1 MPDSLSSEPIR
12 PSLLLADRLERLID
26 SISGVVF
33 QCTQSVDGSLSFSF
47 LSSSCYQMLDLD
59 PEAACAN
66 PLLLLK
72 MICPESTER
81 FDISRAISVE
91 TLQLWEWEGLWRLP
105 SGQIKWFRW
114 RAMPT
119 QLENGE
125 TLWDGIMVDI
135 TAHISAKG
143 ILQQAWED
151 AGRQDERRT
160 RQLQRTLEQLQLTQ
174 FLVDRAPDAI
184 LWMNCDARFS
194 YANPSACQMFG
205 YPAAELLALSLYDLD
220 PNLSVPAWQE
230 RWGHLQSD
238 ESSSFQ
244 SFYRKKDGR
253 VFPVEVNLIRL
264 QFGNRQESCAFVRDI
279 SDRTAAEQA
288 IRESEAK
295 FRSMVEN
302 ANDIIY
308 LLTPEGLFSYVTPN
322 CSQRWGYHPSE
333 LQGTSYTKFVH
344 PEDLPTYQ
352 EALAQ
357 PMETGQTQAGIEYR
371 IRHKDGSWRW
381 HESNLSAVHNSRG
394 RVLSVIG
401 IAHDINARVLA
412 EEAGQKIEIQLRQ
425 QTQDLERT
433 VQELQQA
440 QTQLVQSEKMSSL
453 GQMVAGIAHEINNP
467 VGFIHG
473 NLKHACDYIG
483 DILELLKLYQQQFP
497 DGTPKIQDHIEEIDL
512 DFIKED
518 LPKLLSSMEVGTT
531 RIREIVRSL
540 RNFSRLDEAER
551 KAVDLHSGIDSTL
564 MILGTRLKGKP
575 DRPKILTIKEY
586 GNLPLVECFA
596 GQLNQVFMNIFANAI
611 DAIDEAWAMKSA
623 KAADQTTK
631 TVPFDPPQIRIVTE
645 VIPSDDPKLSNC
657 ISIRIAD
664 NGLGMP
670 ETIRQ
675 RLFDPFF
682 TTKPVGK
689 GTGLGMS
696 ISYQIVTQTHGG
708 QLRCTSE
715 LGRGTEFA
723 IKIPILPDW
732 DGN

>member
-1 MPDSLSSEPIR
+1 MQDSLSSEPIR
-12 PSLLLADRLERLID
+12 PSQSLAERLERLID

-33 QCTQSVDGSLSFSF
+33 QCCQSQDGLLTFSF
-47 LSSSCYQMLDLD
+47 LSSSCRQMLDLD
-59 PEAACAN
+59 PEAARADAR
-66 PLLLLK
+66 LLLK
-72 MICPESTER
+72 MICPESIDLFET
-81 FDISRAISVE
+81 SRLVSVQ

-114 RAMPT
+114 RAMPIR
-119 QLENGE
+119 QEKGE
-125 TLWDGIMVDI
+125 TLWDGVMVDI
-135 TAHISAKG
+135 TANISAEG

-151 AGRQDERRT
+151 AERQDERRN
-160 RQLQRTLEQLQLTQ
+160 RQLQQTLEQLHLTQ
-174 FLVDRAPDAI
+174 FLVDRTPDAI
-184 LWMNCDARFS
+184 LWMNSDARFS
-194 YANPSACQMFG
+194 YANPSACKMFG
-205 YPAAELLALSLYDLD
+205 YGAAELLTLSLYDLD
-220 PNLSVPAWQE
+220 PNLSVPAWKD
-230 RWGHLQSD
+230 RWTHLQSED
-238 ESSSFQ
+238 SLSFQ
-244 SFYRKKDGR
+244 SFYRKKDDR

-322 CSQRWGYHPSE
+322 CAQRWGYHPSE
-333 LQGTSYTKFVH
+333 LQGTSYTKLVH
-344 PEDLPTYQ
+344 PEDLPAYQ

-357 PMETGQTQAGIEYR
+357 PMETGQMQAGIEYR

-381 HESNLSAVHNSRG
+381 HASNLSAAAHNSRG

-401 IAHDINARVLA
+401 IAHDITARVLA
-412 EEAGQKIEIQLRQ
+412 EA
-425 QTQDLERT
+425 
-433 VQELQQA
+433 A
-440 QTQLVQSEKMSSL
+440 LVQSEKMSSL

-473 NLKHACDYIG
+473 NLKHACDYIE
-483 DILELLKLYQQQFP
+483 DILKLLELYQQQFP
-497 DGTPKIQDHIEEIDL
+497 DATPEIRSRIEEIDL
-512 DFIKED
+512 EFIRED

-564 MILGTRLKGKP
+564 MILGTRLKGTP
-575 DRPKILTIKEY
+575 TRPEIAILKEY
-586 GNLPLVECFA
+586 GNLPHVDCFA

-611 DAIDEAWAMKSA
+611 DAIDEAWAIRSA
-623 KAADQTTK
+623 NGENWATASK
-631 TVPFDPPQIRIVTE
+631 PFEPPQIRIITE
-645 VIPSDDPKLSNC
+645 FIPSNAPKLSC
-657 ISIRIAD
+657 ISIRISD
-664 NGLGMP
+664 NGLGMT
-670 ETIRQ
+670 EAVQ
-675 RLFDPFF
+675 KRLFDPFF

-696 ISYQIVTQTHGG
+696 ISYQIVTKTHGG
-708 QLRCTSE
+708 QLRCSSE
-715 LGRGTEFA
+715 PGRGTEFL
-723 IKIPILPDW
+723 IEIPILSEFVR
-732 DGN
+732 G

>member
-1 MPDSLSSEPIR
+1 MQDPLSSEPIL
-12 PSLLLADRLERLID
+12 PSQLLAHRLERLID

-33 QCTQSVDGSLSFSF
+33 QCRQSVDGTLTFSF
-47 LSSSCYQMLDLD
+47 LSSNCQQMLDVAPD
-59 PEAACAN
+59 AACADAG
-66 PLLLLK
+66 LILK
-72 MICPESTER
+72 MICPESAAR
-81 FDISRAISVE
+81 FKRSQAVSAK

-114 RAMPT
+114 RAMPAS
-119 QLENGE
+119 QPDDE
-125 TLWDGIMVDI
+125 TLWDGVMLDI

-151 AGRQDERRT
+151 AGRQNERRV
-160 RQLQRTLEQLQLTQ
+160 RQLERTLERLQLTQ
-174 FLVDRAPDAI
+174 FLVDGAPDAI
-184 LWMNCDARFS
+184 LWMDRDAQFS
-194 YANPSACQMFG
+194 YVNPSASQMFG
-205 YPAAELLALSLYDLD
+205 YSGAELLTLNLYALD
-220 PNLSVPAWQE
+220 PNLTVPAWQE
-230 RWGHLQSD
+230 RWEHLQSND
-238 ESSSFQ
+238 SSNFQ
-244 SFYRKKDGR
+244 SFYRKKDGK

-322 CSQRWGYHPSE
+322 CAQMWGYHPSE
-333 LQGTSYTKFVH
+333 LQGTSYTKLLH
-344 PEDLPTYQ
+344 PEDLAAYQ

-357 PMETGQTQAGIEYR
+357 PIETGQKQAGIEYR

-381 HESNLSAVHNSRG
+381 HASNLSAVHNSRG

-401 IAHDINARVLA
+401 IAHDITARVLA
-412 EEAGQKIEIQLRQ
+412 EEARQKSEAQLRQ
-425 QTQDLERT
+425 QTHDLERT
-433 VQELQQA
+433 VLKLQQA

-473 NLKHACDYIG
+473 NLKHACDYIK
-483 DILELLKLYQQQFP
+483 DILELLMLYQQEFP
-497 DGTPKIQDHIEEIDL
+497 NPSRKIAAALEEIDL
-512 DFIKED
+512 DFIRED
-518 LPKLLSSMEVGTT
+518 LPKILGSMEVGTT

-551 KAVDLHSGIDSTL
+551 KAVDLHSGLDSTL
-564 MILGTRLKGKP
+564 MILGTRLKATAE
-575 DRPKILTIKEY
+575 RPEIVTLKEY
-586 GNLPLVECFA
+586 GDLPHVECFA
-596 GQLNQVFMNIFANAI
+596 GQLNQVFMNICANAI
-611 DAIDEAWAMKSA
+611 DAIDEAWAMRSA
-623 KAADQTTK
+623 KAEHHTLETT
-631 TVPFDPPQIRIVTE
+631 PLAPPQIRVVTE
-645 VIPSDDPKLSNC
+645 VIPSDDPKLLNN
-657 ISIRIAD
+657 ISIRISD

-689 GTGLGMS
+689 GTGLGLS

-715 LGRGTEFA
+715 PGKGTEFT
-723 IKIPILPDW
+723 IEIPVLADW
-732 DGN
+732 VGD

>member
-1 MPDSLSSEPIR
+1 MQDSLSSEPIS
-12 PSLLLADRLERLID
+12 PSQVLADRLDRLID
-26 SISGVVF
+26 SICGVVF
-33 QCTQSVDGSLSFSF
+33 QCRQTVDGVLTFSF
-47 LSSSCYQMLDLD
+47 LSPSCQQMFDLD
-59 PEAACAN
+59 PEAACADAR
-66 PLLLLK
+66 LLLK
-72 MICPESTER
+72 MICPESAER
-81 FDISRAISVE
+81 FRRSQALSAQ
-91 TLQLWEWEGLWRLP
+91 TLELWEWEGLWRLP

-114 RAMPT
+114 RAMPAP
-119 QLENGE
+119 QPHGE
-125 TLWDGIMVDI
+125 TLWDGVTIDI

-151 AGRQDERRT
+151 AGRQDERRA

-184 LWMNCDARFS
+184 LWMDRDAQLS
-194 YANPSACQMFG
+194 YANPSACQMLG
-205 YPAAELLALSLYDLD
+205 YRAAELLTLSLYDLD

-230 RWGHLQSD
+230 RWTNLQSMD
-238 ESSSFQ
+238 SLNFQ
-244 SFYRKKDGR
+244 SFYRKKDGQ

-264 QFGNRQESCAFVRDI
+264 QFGNRKESCAFVRDI

-308 LLTPEGLFSYVTPN
+308 LLTPEGLFTYVTPN
-322 CSQRWGYHPSE
+322 CAQMWGYHPSE
-333 LQGTSYTKFVH
+333 LQGTSYTKLLH
-344 PEDLPTYQ
+344 PEDLAAYQ

-357 PMETGQTQAGIEYR
+357 PMETGQQQAGIEYR
-371 IRHKDGSWRW
+371 VRHKDGSWRW
-381 HESNLSAVHNSRG
+381 HASNLSAVHNSRG

-401 IAHDINARVLA
+401 IAHDITARVLA
-412 EEAGQKIEIQLRQ
+412 EEARQKSEAQLRQ
-425 QTQDLERT
+425 QTHDLERT
-433 VQELQQA
+433 VLKLQQA

-473 NLKHACDYIG
+473 NLKHASDYIK
-483 DILELLKLYQQQFP
+483 DILELLRLYQQDVPNPSPQ
-497 DGTPKIQDHIEEIDL
+497 IAAALEEIDL
-512 DFIKED
+512 DFIRED
-518 LPKLLSSMEVGTT
+518 LPKILGSMEVGTT

-551 KAVDLHSGIDSTL
+551 KAVDLHSGLDSTL
-564 MILGTRLKGKP
+564 MILGTRLKATAE
-575 DRPKILTIKEY
+575 RPEIVTIKDY
-586 GNLPLVECFA
+586 GDLPHVECFA

-611 DAIDEAWAMKSA
+611 DAIDEAWALPSVKGEHP
-623 KAADQTTK
+623 TTH
-631 TVPFDPPQIRIVTE
+631 TVSLEPPQIRVVTE
-645 VIPSDDPKLSNC
+645 VIPSDDPKLLNS
-657 ISIRIAD
+657 ISIRISD

-689 GTGLGMS
+689 GTGLGLS

-715 LGRGTEFA
+715 PGRGTELT
-723 IKIPILPDW
+723 IEIPVLADW
-732 DGN
+732 VGD

>member
-12 PSLLLADRLERLID
+12 PIQPLAERWERLID

-33 QCTQSVDGSLSFSF
+33 QCRQSPDGWLTFSF
-47 LSSSCYQMLDLD
+47 LSSSCRQMLDLD
-59 PEAACAN
+59 PEAACAD
-66 PLLLLK
+66 PRLLLK
-72 MICPESTER
+72 MICPESADHFETSR
-81 FDISRAISVE
+81 SISME

-114 RAMPT
+114 RAMPVREA
-119 QLENGE
+119 QGE
-125 TLWDGIMVDI
+125 TVWDGVMVDI

-151 AGRQDERRT
+151 AGRQDERRH
-160 RQLQRTLEQLQLTQ
+160 RQLQQTLEQLQLTQ

-184 LWMNCDARFS
+184 LWINSDAHFS
-194 YANPSACQMFG
+194 YTNPSACQMFG
-205 YPAAELLALSLYDLD
+205 YGSAELLTLSLYDLD
-220 PNLSVPAWQE
+220 PNLSVPAWKE
-230 RWGHLQSD
+230 RWTSLQSED
-238 ESSSFQ
+238 SLSFQ
-244 SFYRKKDGR
+244 SVYRKKEGQ

-322 CSQRWGYHPSE
+322 CAEIWGYHPSE
-333 LQGTSYTKFVH
+333 LQGTSYTQFVH
-344 PEDLPTYQ
+344 PEDLLAYQ

-357 PMETGQTQAGIEYR
+357 PIESGQQQAGIEYR

-381 HESNLSAVHNSRG
+381 HASNLSAVQNSRG

-401 IAHDINARVLA
+401 IAHDITARVLA
-412 EEAGQKIEIQLRQ
+412 EAARQTSEAQLRQ

-433 VQELQQA
+433 VQKLQQA

-473 NLKHACDYIG
+473 NLKHACNYIE
-483 DILELLKLYQQQFP
+483 DILKLLELYQQEVP
-497 DGTPKIQDHIEEIDL
+497 DATPEIRSLIEEMDL
-512 DFIKED
+512 DFVRED

-564 MILGTRLKGKP
+564 MILGNRLKGTP
-575 DRPKILTIKEY
+575 ARPEIAILKEY
-586 GNLPLVECFA
+586 GNLPHVDCFA

-611 DAIDEAWAMKSA
+611 DAIDEAWAIRSA
-623 KAADQTTK
+623 KPGNRATK
-631 TVPFDPPQIRIVTE
+631 TESFDPPQIRIVTE
-645 VIPSDDPKLSNC
+645 VIPSKDPTLSNC

-664 NGLGMP
+664 NGLGMS
-670 ETIRQ
+670 EATRQ

-696 ISYQIVTQTHGG
+696 ISYQIITKTHGG
-708 QLRCTSE
+708 QLRCISE
-715 LGRGTEFA
+715 PGRGTEFF
-723 IKIPILPDW
+723 IDIPIVSEFFR
-732 DGN
+732 G

>member
-1 MPDSLSSEPIR
+1 M
-12 PSLLLADRLERLID
+12 
-26 SISGVVF
+26 
-33 QCTQSVDGSLSFSF
+33 
-47 LSSSCYQMLDLD
+47 
-59 PEAACAN
+59 
-66 PLLLLK
+66 
-72 MICPESTER
+72 
-81 FDISRAISVE
+81 SVE
-91 TLQLWEWEGLWRLP
+91 TLQLWEWEGLWRLS
-105 SGQIKWFRW
+105 SGQLKWFRW
-114 RAMPT
+114 RAIPAR
-119 QLENGE
+119 QENGE
-125 TLWDGIMVDI
+125 TLWDGAMLDI
-135 TAHISAKG
+135 TAHISANG

-160 RQLQRTLEQLQLTQ
+160 RQLQRALEQLQLTQ

-184 LWMNCDARFS
+184 LWIDSNARFS

-205 YPAAELLALSLYDLD
+205 YEATELLTLSLHDLD
-220 PNLSVPAWQE
+220 SKLSVAAWTKCWE
-230 RWGHLQSD
+230 CLQTE

-244 SFYRKKDGR
+244 SFYRKKEGR

-264 QFGNRQESCAFVRDI
+264 QCGNRQESCAFIRDI
-279 SDRTAAEQA
+279 SDRTAAEQT

-322 CSQRWGYHPSE
+322 CAQIWGYHPSE

-344 PEDLPTYQ
+344 PEDLPAYQ

-357 PMETGQTQAGIEYR
+357 PIESGQQQAGIEYR
-371 IRHKDGSWRW
+371 IRHKDSSWRW
-381 HESNLSAVHNSRG
+381 HASNLSAVHNSRG

-401 IAHDINARVLA
+401 IAHDITARVLA
-412 EEAGQKIEIQLRQ
+412 EAARQKSEAQLRQSETQLRQ

-433 VQELQQA
+433 VLKLQQA

-473 NLKHACDYIG
+473 NLKHACDYIE
-483 DILELLKLYQQQFP
+483 DVLKLLELYRQQVP
-497 DGTPKIQDHIEEIDL
+497 DATPDIQALIEEMDL
-512 DFIKED
+512 EFIRED

-564 MILGTRLKGKP
+564 MILGTRLKGIP
-575 DRPKILTIKEY
+575 DRPEITVLKEY
-586 GNLPLVECFA
+586 GNLPRVDCFA

-611 DAIDEAWAMKSA
+611 DAIDEAWARSKV
-623 KAADQTTK
+623 KAGNPTTE
-631 TVPFDPPQIRIVTE
+631 TVPLDPPLIRIVTE
-645 VIPSDDPKLSNC
+645 VIPSDDSQRSYY

-664 NGLGMP
+664 NGPGMS
-670 ETIRQ
+670 EATRQ

-715 LGRGTEFA
+715 PGRGTEFA
-723 IKIPILPDW
+723 IEIPILSEVVI
-732 DGN
+732 NAQ